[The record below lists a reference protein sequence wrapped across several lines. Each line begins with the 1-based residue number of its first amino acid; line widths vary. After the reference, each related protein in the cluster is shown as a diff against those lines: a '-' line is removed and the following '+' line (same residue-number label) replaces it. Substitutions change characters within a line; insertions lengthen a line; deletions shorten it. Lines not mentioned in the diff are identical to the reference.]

1 MNNNQST
8 LMNNITKE
16 QPAEVSRRQF
26 IKTVAVGV
34 TAMGGMAWLATLE
47 ACTSA
52 NNGVSPQPP
61 TGQKVKLTLA
71 NEPSL
76 QNVGGFI
83 QRSFGNNAN
92 GNNPV
97 IVVRTGSSGT
107 GAFQTM
113 SVVCTHAGCAVNNPS
128 GGQVSC
134 PCHGSVFSA
143 QAGNFAAVL
152 GGPAPSPLQT
162 FPTTFDGTTITISM

>member
-1 MNNNQST
+1 MG
-8 LMNNITKE
+8 
-16 QPAEVSRRQF
+16 QPLETSRRHF
-26 IKTVAVGV
+26 LKTVTVGV
-34 TAMGGMAWLATLE
+34 TAMSGMAWLASLE

-52 NNGVSPQPP
+52 NNGVSPEPL

-83 QRSFGNNAN
+83 QRSFGNNTN

-97 IVVRTGSSGT
+97 IVVRTASSGA

-113 SVVCTHAGCAVNNPS
+113 SVICTHAGCAVSNPA
-128 GGQVSC
+128 GGQVNC

-152 GGPAPSPLQT
+152 GGPAPAPLQT
-162 FPTTFDGTTITISM
+162 FATAFDGTTITISM

>member
-1 MNNNQST
+1 MKINP
-8 LMNNITKE
+8 KE
-16 QPAEVSRRQF
+16 QSFENSRRDF
-26 IKTVAVGV
+26 LKKAAVGM
-34 TAMGGMAWLATLE
+34 AAIGGTMWLSSLE
-47 ACTSA
+47 ACNST
-52 NNGVSPQPP
+52 NNGVAPEPL

-71 NEPSL
+71 NEPTL

-83 QRSFGNNAN
+83 QRSFGNNTN

-97 IVVRTGSSGT
+97 IVVRTAASGI

-113 SVVCTHAGCAVNNPS
+113 SVICTHAGCSVSNPS
-128 GGQVSC
+128 GGQVFC

-152 GGPAPSPLQT
+152 GGPAPSSLQT
-162 FPTTFDGTTITISM
+162 FATTFDGTTITISM